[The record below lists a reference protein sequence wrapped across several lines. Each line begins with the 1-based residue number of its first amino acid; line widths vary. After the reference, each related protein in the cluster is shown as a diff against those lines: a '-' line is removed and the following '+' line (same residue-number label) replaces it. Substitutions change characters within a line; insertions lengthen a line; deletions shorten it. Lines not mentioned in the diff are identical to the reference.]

1 MHLYSPLSRAGIMLV
16 FCALSACGH
25 RGGGNAGGGP
35 PGGGGFAMPVSAAPI
50 TRGSI
55 AQTFNVTGTVSP
67 LQQAAL
73 SSVASGTVLSV
84 GPQIGQHVSK
94 GELLVKIDDSTLRA
108 QLQQNEAALES
119 ARARLAQTLANTS
132 GTASSSNAG
141 LKSALVAEQTAQA
154 NLRRTRQL
162 FAQGYVS
169 QSALD
174 QQLQATAAAD
184 AALREAQVTAQ
195 NAGLNPSSSSAAVA
209 DVRNVRAAV
218 SQSAAAVSIIQSQ
231 IAQTDVRAP
240 FDGVVTARNV
250 DPGALAA
257 PGQTLMQVS
266 QLSRVFVDVGISGE
280 NVSHVR
286 VGTPATVSISGTTG
300 RSWRGSVAYLSTAA
314 AAGTLSYQARI
325 PIANPD
331 ARLRGGMV
339 VNVSFEQSRKSG
351 VLLAPHGSVFQT
363 EAGYSMFIID
373 GGKAKSV
380 PVETGLSNDQV
391 TEVSGAGLKPGV
403 QAILNHAAT
412 LQPGMPVQPLP
423 AQPKQAG

>member
-1 MHLYSPLSRAGIMLV
+1 MRFSIRMYKVCVVLLACSLT
-16 FCALSACGH
+16 ACGH
-25 RGGGNAGGGP
+25 RGAGSAGGGP

-55 AQTFNVTGTVSP
+55 AQTFDVTGTVSP
-67 LQQAAL
+67 LQQASL

-108 QLQQNEAALES
+108 QLQQNNAALES
-119 ARARLAQTLANTS
+119 AQARLAQTVANTS

-141 LKSALVAEQTAQA
+141 LKSALVADQTAQA

-169 QSALD
+169 QSALE
-174 QQLQATAAAD
+174 QQQQVTAAAD

-195 NAGLNPSSSSAAVA
+195 NAGLNPGSSTAAMA
-209 DVRNVRAAV
+209 DVRNARAAV
-218 SQSAAAVSIIQSQ
+218 SQSAAAISIIQSQ

-257 PGQTLMQVS
+257 PGQTLMVVS

-280 NVSHVR
+280 NVSFVR
-286 VGTPATVSISGTTG
+286 VGTPATVTISGATG
-300 RSWRGSVAYLSTAA
+300 RSYRGSVAYLSTAA
-314 AAGTLSYQARI
+314 AVGTLSYQARI
-325 PIANPD
+325 PIANSD

-391 TEVSGAGLKPGV
+391 TEVSGAGIKPGV

-423 AQPKQAG
+423 SQPKQAG